1 MMSASLHHIRLVA
14 GIEIRPPATSAR
26 FLLEHEQARRLSEPV
41 ADDLAACVAQATEAH
56 LCLLGALL
64 EPGQV
69 LSPDQAPWNA
79 MIEIG
84 RLDQSLEP
92 GITIIGSHQGQPAR
106 AQLAPLNTTPG
117 GLFVCLPLLLSVE
130 HNRSEALGTLLEQTL
145 FDQGGLKP
153 PSLGTLYE
161 LTGLEPVHG
170 QFMTLTD
177 LMALTKMQLAAAG
190 LDAFWAPVE
199 HALLQPD
206 RPFDAELPAGL
217 DAAWSPS
224 KKNFE
229 IEFQTFDQA
238 GLSSDDYALWLR
250 AFRQSTALLDTHWI
264 NWRCISRSAECE
276 IEPQGRWLVETTQ
289 ASDQDDSHVW
299 VQQRPGPGLVAY
311 TTIEENQ
318 LRHYY
323 PLNGAAIVELEQ
335 HFIAQQKNLIRS
347 AGWHERE
354 GRLQAPVVDMDP

>member
-1 MMSASLHHIRLVA
+1 MSGALHHIRLVA
-14 GIEIRPPATSAR
+14 GIEIRPPTKSAR
-26 FLLEHEQARRLSEPV
+26 FMLEHDQARRLSEPI
-41 ADDLAACVAQATEAH
+41 ADDLAACVAQATSAH
-56 LCLLGALL
+56 LCLVGALL

-69 LSPDQAPWNA
+69 LSPVQAPWTA

-84 RLDQSLEP
+84 RLDQNAEP

-106 AQLAPLNTTPG
+106 AQLAPLNTPPG
-117 GLFVCLPLLLSVE
+117 GLFVCLPLLLSLDRN
-130 HNRSEALGTLLEQTL
+130 HSEALETLLEQTL

-153 PSLGTLYE
+153 PSLGTLHE

-206 RPFDAELPAGL
+206 RPFDIELPAGL
-217 DAAWSPS
+217 HASWNAQY
-224 KKNFE
+224 KRFE
-229 IEFQTFDQA
+229 IEFLTFDQA
-238 GLSSDDYALWLR
+238 GLIDDDYALWLR
-250 AFRQSTALLDTHWI
+250 AFRQTTALLDTHWI
-264 NWRCISRSAECE
+264 EWQCTTRNPNCR
-276 IEPQGRWLVETTQ
+276 IEPQGRWLIETAAVSEQEDAGVWTQ
-289 ASDQDDSHVW
+289 QLK
-299 VQQRPGPGLVAY
+299 GPGLVAY
-311 TTIEENQ
+311 TTVDNTR
-318 LRHYY
+318 LKHYY
-323 PLNGAAIVELEQ
+323 PLNGAAITDLEQ

-354 GRLQAPVVDMDP
+354 GQLQAPAIDSKP